1 MDRRH
6 FPQELISRPLELA
19 VRRLADDLRYGQDVS
34 PHVGAGT
41 DYVQSRGYVFGD
53 PVKDIDWRV
62 TARTERVHVK
72 QYEALKT
79 MPVYLLV
86 DTSASMSCTSTPLS
100 KQHMAAILA
109 GGLGLA
115 ALHRFSPVGL
125 MGCGERKLNFR
136 PSLSR
141 NRVFQWLHELFP
153 EKEQVPKRSPFPEA
167 TRLGARID
175 QLLGMAR
182 SASLVV
188 IVSDLHD
195 PRAVPAIKRLGQRHD
210 SVVLH
215 LEDPAERG
223 RLCGGL
229 FRAREAESGRSFV
242 AHGLS
247 RWFRRHVSPGHAL
260 KAAGLDYLLLGT
272 DRPFLAPLRQ
282 FLADRGGLV
291 RNTR

>member
-1 MDRRH
+1 MDCRH
-6 FPQELISRPLELA
+6 LPEELICRPLELA
-19 VRRLADDLRYGQDVS
+19 VRRLADDLRYGQDAS

-41 DYVQSRGYVFGD
+41 DYVQSRPYIFGD

-86 DTSASMSCTSTPLS
+86 DTSASMACSSTPVS
-100 KQHMAAILA
+100 KRQMATILA

-125 MGCGERKLNFR
+125 IGCGGRTLNFR

-141 NRVFQWLHELFP
+141 SRVFQWLHELSRCGQSEP
-153 EKEQVPKRSPFPEA
+153 
-167 TRLGARID
+167 TRLGARTD
-175 QLLGMAR
+175 QLLGMVR
-182 SASLVV
+182 STSLVV
-188 IVSDLHD
+188 VLSDLHD
-195 PRAVPAIKRLGQRHD
+195 PQALPAIKRLGQRHD
-210 SVVLH
+210 CLVLH

-223 RLCGGL
+223 RLRGGL
-229 FRAREAESGRSFV
+229 FRAAEAETGRSFV

-247 RWFRRHVSPGHAL
+247 RWFRRDASPGHVL
-260 KAAGLDYLLLGT
+260 KSAGLDYLLLGT
-272 DRPFLAPLRQ
+272 DRPFLGPLRR

>member
-6 FPQELISRPLELA
+6 LPHELISRPLELA
-19 VRRLADDLRYGQDVS
+19 VRRLADDLRYGQDAS
-34 PHVGAGT
+34 PHVGTGT
-41 DYVQSRGYVFGD
+41 DYVQSRPYVFGD
-53 PVKDIDWRV
+53 TIKDIDWRV

-79 MPVYLLV
+79 MPLYLLV
-86 DTSASMSCTSTPLS
+86 DTSASMACSSTPLS
-100 KQHMAAILA
+100 KQRMAAILA

-125 MGCGERKLNFR
+125 MGCGERRLNFR

-141 NRVFQWLHELFP
+141 NRVFQWLHELS
-153 EKEQVPKRSPFPEA
+153 RSGHDEP
-167 TRLGARID
+167 TRLAARID

-182 SASLVV
+182 STSLVV

-210 SVVLH
+210 CMVLH

-223 RLCGGL
+223 RLRGGL
-229 FRAREAESGRSFV
+229 FRGAEAETGRSFV
-242 AHGLS
+242 AHGWS
-247 RWFRRHVSPGHAL
+247 RWFRRDASPGHVL
-260 KAAGLDYLLLGT
+260 KSSGLDYLLLGT
-272 DRPFLAPLRQ
+272 DRPFLGPLRR

>member
-19 VRRLADDLRYGQDVS
+19 VRRLADDLRYGQDAS

-41 DYVQSRGYVFGD
+41 DYVQSRPYVFGD
-53 PVKDIDWRV
+53 PIKDIDWRV
-62 TARTERVHVK
+62 TARTQRAHVK

-86 DTSASMSCTSTPLS
+86 DTSASMACSSTALS
-100 KQHMAAILA
+100 KQQMAVLLA

-125 MGCGERKLNFR
+125 MGCGERRLNFR

-141 NRVFQWLHELFP
+141 NRVFQWLHELSRDGRNEP
-153 EKEQVPKRSPFPEA
+153 
-167 TRLGARID
+167 TRLAARID

-182 SASLVV
+182 STSLVV

-195 PRAVPAIKRLGQRHD
+195 PRALPAIKQLGQRHD
-210 SVVLH
+210 CMVLH

-223 RLCGGL
+223 RLRGGL
-229 FRAREAESGRSFV
+229 FRAAEAETGRSFV

-247 RWFRRHVSPGHAL
+247 RWFRRDVLPGHVL
-260 KAAGLDYLLLGT
+260 KSAGLDYLLLGT
-272 DRPFLAPLRQ
+272 DRPFLGPLRR